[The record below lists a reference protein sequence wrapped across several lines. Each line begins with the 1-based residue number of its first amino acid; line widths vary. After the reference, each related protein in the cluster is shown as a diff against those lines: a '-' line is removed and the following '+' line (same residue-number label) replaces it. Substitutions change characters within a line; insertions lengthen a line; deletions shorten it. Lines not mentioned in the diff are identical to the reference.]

1 MIEELRKMILEEER
15 NNDWNVE
22 SDGTMSHKKYAY
34 VIPAGRLGE
43 NWLEHMSEK
52 CWVNMNTFVTAY
64 IRACHLAG
72 IKSVQVAY

>member
-1 MIEELRKMILEEER
+1 
-15 NNDWNVE
+15 
-22 SDGTMSHKKYAY
+22 MSHKRYAY

-72 IKSVQVAY
+72 IKSVQIAY